1 MGKLELTHLE
11 QPQPAWRQRDLN
23 VCLPFLM
30 VLWEQGKAS
39 GGVPQMEI
47 AIERQVVSV
56 IRYHK
61 K

>member
-1 MGKLELTHLE
+1 MGELELTHLE

-39 GGVPQMEI
+39 GGVPPMEI